1 MILNIINN
9 FIIKYFNF
17 IKIKKLMNILDIFYN
32 INLIISKNFLYI
44 IIYKIVF
51 LDISYIK
58 T

>member
-9 FIIKYFNF
+9 FIIKHFNF